1 METKTIFIKLYGPL
15 VLALTAWLLGF
26 VVHLPAGKTIDVA
39 IPYINIEV
47 PVSSAVVIKLLLVVA
62 GFVSLFKYTISDY
75 TSLFP
80 RHLTM
85 EVFHNN
91 DGILN
96 PLQELT
102 PHQIPHLIDSANF
115 QSAQQ
120 RYFDKLDQK
129 ISKSFNI
136 PNFFTVGRDYVKSS
150 GESHTV
156 VEKTKKGLQRYHVT
170 KSEGE
175 LTHIL
180 SRPGVASS
188 SFVTKNKK
196 FDSGYDSL
204 SFEVKNLL
212 HGLLLITKYQQML
225 LFNKM
230 DPGVEYEVLLIAATK
245 VTVFP
250 WPYISNT
257 VYLADEEEGLAPIAY
272 AVFH

>member
-1 METKTIFIKLYGPL
+1 M
-15 VLALTAWLLGF
+15 LALTAWLLAF
-26 VVHLPAGKTIDVA
+26 VVHLPTGKTIDVA

-62 GFVSLFKYTISDY
+62 GFVSLFKYAISDY

-85 EVFHNN
+85 QVFHDL
-91 DGILN
+91 DGIRN
-96 PLQELT
+96 ALQGLR
-102 PHQIPHLIDSANF
+102 PHQIPQIVDSANF
-115 QSAQQ
+115 QSVQQ

-129 ISKSFNI
+129 ISKSLNI
-136 PNFFTVGRDYVKSS
+136 PNFFGVGRDYIRSS
-150 GESHTV
+150 GESHTA

-170 KSEGE
+170 QSEGE

-180 SRPGVASS
+180 CRPGATSS
-188 SFVTKNKK
+188 NFVTKNKK
-196 FDSGYDSL
+196 FDSSYDSL
-204 SFEVKNLL
+204 GFEVKNLL

-225 LFNKM
+225 LFHKM